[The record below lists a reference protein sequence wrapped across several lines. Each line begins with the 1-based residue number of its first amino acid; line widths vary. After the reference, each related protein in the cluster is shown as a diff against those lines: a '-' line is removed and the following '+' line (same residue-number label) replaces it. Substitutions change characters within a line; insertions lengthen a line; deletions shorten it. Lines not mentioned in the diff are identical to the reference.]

1 MNFKLIKRITLVILL
16 ACSMPAAAQFNF
28 KKVIGGASKAVQA
41 VTISDADMAAYVK
54 EYIDWM
60 DSHNKVCDEKSKYT
74 IRLNKLTQGLS
85 DVEGVK
91 LNFKC
96 ITLLILMH
104 LLVLMVAL
112 EYFLL

>member
-41 VTISDADMAAYVK
+41 VVISDADMAAYVK

-60 DSHNKVCDEKSKYT
+60 DSHNKVCDEKS
-74 IRLNKLTQGLS
+74 
-85 DVEGVK
+85 
-91 LNFKC
+91 
-96 ITLLILMH
+96 
-104 LLVLMVAL
+104 
-112 EYFLL
+112 